1 MFTAL
6 LEKCKGVASSWS
18 AFTALGSF
26 VLYFLGYLVLRFQL
40 SAWGVVTDLAI
51 FDERYLFA
59 GARFLVYLVSTAV
72 SVLLLASPL
81 LLIWWLLNR
90 WPRFRQWRDT
100 WNYAL
105 IGVIFAVLFIQ
116 LLEKKCFQFM
126 NSVLVQ
132 RSLGGDRW
140 LRAVL
145 LDSTSYYEA
154 QFFAV
159 LVAGTAVTAW
169 LLYQYHQKTERKPV
183 LEAIFIFVFAVEFL
197 LLPVNYGVIVS
208 TRFLPKVANFA
219 PAEGWLVW
227 EGKERTTFLV
237 IDKERKLVSMPNSET
252 KKLEITGSENIFQ
265 RLFPDSA
272 PDQR

>member
-1 MFTAL
+1 MWNTV
-6 LEKCKGVASSWS
+6 LEKLKGIATSWS

-26 VLYFLGYLVLRFQL
+26 ILYFLGYLVLRFQL
-40 SAWGVVTDLAI
+40 SAWGVATDLAI

-81 LLIWWLLNR
+81 LLVCWLLNR
-90 WPRFRQWRDT
+90 WARFRDWRGT

-116 LLEKKCFQFM
+116 IFEKKCFEFM
-126 NSVLVQ
+126 NSLLVQ
-132 RSLGGDRW
+132 RDLDGDHW

-145 LDSTSYYEA
+145 LDSAPYYEA
-154 QFFAV
+154 LFFAA
-159 LVAGTAVTAW
+159 LVGGVAVTAW
-169 LLYQYHQKTERKPV
+169 LLYQSHLEKIRRPV
-183 LEAIFIFVFAVEFL
+183 LEVLLIFLFAVEFL

-208 TRFLPKVANFA
+208 TRDLPKVANFA
-219 PAEGWLVW
+219 PAEAWLVW

-237 IDKERKLVSMPNSET
+237 IDKERKLVSIPNSEA
-252 KKLEITGSENIFQ
+252 KKLEITGSENIFR
-265 RLFPDSA
+265 RLFPEA
-272 PDQR
+272 PARR